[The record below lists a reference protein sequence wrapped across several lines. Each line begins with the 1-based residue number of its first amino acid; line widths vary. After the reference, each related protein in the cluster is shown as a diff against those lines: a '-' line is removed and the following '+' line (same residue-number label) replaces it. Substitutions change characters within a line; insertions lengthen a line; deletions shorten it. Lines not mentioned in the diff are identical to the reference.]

1 MSEWSDMSNRGLL
14 FQWASTMKTRL
25 SVFVKNKAD
34 LIIIS
39 FKINLFSPWYIGKRF
54 KKGVNFSCLKIS
66 NIPYNSMF
74 TQNFNDFS
82 ILITIIS
89 GAYLDL
95 FVMNECVGDV
105 TIPTQVIMY
114 NQSYSTQINQSDCS
128 IRINYW

>member
-1 MSEWSDMSNRGLL
+1 
-14 FQWASTMKTRL
+14 
-25 SVFVKNKAD
+25 
-34 LIIIS
+34 
-39 FKINLFSPWYIGKRF
+39 
-54 KKGVNFSCLKIS
+54 
-66 NIPYNSMF
+66 MF

-114 NQSYSTQINQSDCS
+114 NQSYSRQINQSDCS
-128 IRINYW
+128 IRINY